1 MLFWILRWVVHA
13 AVVMLSVGIVSSG
26 NQSNTLGRALLVTLM
41 VAVLV
46 TPFAFFWFLIVPGVI
61 ALIAWWLVY
70 WLAYGIG
77 PLQSFG
83 AGILQVV
90 IGALVDHLL
99 IHRRLG

>member
-13 AVVMLSVGIVSSG
+13 AVVMASVAIVSSG
-26 NQSNTLGRALLVTLM
+26 NRSNTLGRALLVTLM

-46 TPFAFFWFLIVPGVI
+46 TPFAWFWFLFVPGII

-70 WLAYGIG
+70 SFAYGIG
-77 PLQSFG
+77 LFQSLG

-90 IGALVDHLL
+90 IGALVDSFL
-99 IHRRLG
+99 IHGRLR